1 MKSSFLRSL
10 KVKFSTIH
18 TCLNLTWYISIL
30 LLYGNHFWLYEIVLV
45 LEENPIPKPSS
56 FFIGIWT
63 VSLHITLWKYHF
75 LRAYI
80 STHKCDVIYFSETFL
95 DSDTS
100 GDEDNLKN
108 VVYNLI
114 RADHPSNTKEG
125 SGCMYYKH
133 YLAFRLLN
141 INYLKESISFEILFR
156 GKIFNIITLYRWSS
170 QLSDKVLQIT
180 SNWI

>member
-18 TCLNLTWYISIL
+18 TCLNLTSYISIL
-30 LLYGNHFWLYEIVLV
+30 LLYGNDFWLYEIVLV

-63 VSLHITLWKYHF
+63 VSLHITLWKYQL

-80 STHKCDVIYFSETFL
+80 YTHKSDVIYFSETFL
-95 DSDTS
+95 DSGTS
-100 GDEDNLKN
+100 DDDDNA
-108 VVYNLI
+108 VYNLI
-114 RADHPSNTKEG
+114 RADHPFNTKQG
-125 SGCMYYKH
+125 GGCIYYKH
-133 YLAFRLLN
+133 SLAFRLLN
-141 INYLKESISFEILFR
+141 IHYLKGCINFEILFG
-156 GKIFNIITLYRWSS
+156 GKIFNIITLYRWPSK
-170 QLSDKVLQIT
+170 LFDKVLQVT